1 MKYVCY
7 CFLFVFMTC
16 QFAHARYLEY
26 VEYDDKADVYIN
38 GSRYVRVPYNSYK
51 SVGYKKFKKLNKED
65 EDNYKINNK
74 EAPYIEPYIGINYN
88 IGLMNTKVPYLQLED
103 KRTGQ
108 VITEPKFIFDND
120 YKGFSGFLGL
130 RVLPYLSVEIFYEEA
145 DNSKVN
151 AYGYLTDFATY
162 DVNTSFN
169 YKAYGLDLIGNTA
182 FDNQKLQLLFAL
194 GLANYNFEVE
204 QSGAIYN
211 ETINN
216 GNILEFNT
224 KDGKDV
230 TAVRIGS
237 GFEYNF
243 NDYIAF
249 RSLFRYIHML
259 NDDFFKHMFE
269 LSMGLRFSM

>member
-16 QFAHARYLEY
+16 QFAHAQYLEY

-38 GSRYVRVPYNSYK
+38 GSCYVRVPYNSYK
-51 SVGYKKFKKLNKED
+51 SVGYNKFKKLNKED

-74 EAPYIEPYIGINYN
+74 EAP
-88 IGLMNTKVPYLQLED
+88 
-103 KRTGQ
+103 
-108 VITEPKFIFDND
+108 
-120 YKGFSGFLGL
+120 
-130 RVLPYLSVEIFYEEA
+130 
-145 DNSKVN
+145 
-151 AYGYLTDFATY
+151 
-162 DVNTSFN
+162 
-169 YKAYGLDLIGNTA
+169 
-182 FDNQKLQLLFAL
+182 DNQKLQLLFAL

-216 GNILEFNT
+216 GNLLEFST